1 VASTWTLVDAL
12 DDVTRREV
20 AVLLAT
26 VERREGDEAL
36 TEDQREHLERADAAH
51 HALRRAD
58 DATLTGYAVV
68 VDAAP
73 LTAEAALGTL
83 DLGLAP
89 LLEGLGR
96 PATLLVRQET
106 DAVVAAWRRRGW
118 VPDRAL
124 RRLRRALPAPL
135 PPPTDLVVRGFEPGR
150 DEVAWVAENNAAFAG
165 HPTQSHMTVAK
176 LRTRVEASWFDAKGF
191 LLFFDADELVAS
203 CWTKVHHN
211 AGGDVGEIYVI
222 SVAPSAQRR
231 GLGRLAVLSG
241 LEHLAAVGLTVAELF
256 VEEGNERAIALYE
269 ELGFHTIARV
279 VELRFDPITSQPA
292 PTARPT
298 P

>member
-1 VASTWTLVDAL
+1 VGSTWTLVDAL
-12 DDVTRREV
+12 DGATHREV
-20 AVLLAT
+20 AELLGA

-58 DATLTGYAVV
+58 DGTLTGYAVV
-68 VDAAP
+68 VHAEQ
-73 LTAEAALGTL
+73 LTAEAALGSL
-83 DLGLAP
+83 DLDLAP

-96 PATLLVRQET
+96 RVTLLVREAS
-106 DAVVAAWRRRGW
+106 DEVLAAWRGRGW

-124 RRLRRALPAPL
+124 RRLRRGLPAPP
-135 PPPTDLVVRGFEPGR
+135 PPPTHLVVRGFEPGR
-150 DEVAWVAENNAAFAG
+150 DEAVWLAQNNAAFAG

-176 LRTRVEASWFDAKGF
+176 LRRRIEASWFDPKGF
-191 LLFFDADELVAS
+191 LLFFDADVLVAS

-211 AGGDVGEIYVI
+211 ADGDVGEIYVI

-241 LEHLAAVGLTVAELF
+241 LEHLASVGLTVAELF
-256 VEEGNERAIALYE
+256 VEESNERAIALYE

-279 VELRFDPITSQPA
+279 VELRFDPTAAQPA